1 MKDYQQLSQPLTQ
14 EQVDLNKAANAAAQ
28 FFDKTN
34 ALGHAPMA
42 QQISHQ
48 AQGDPWP
55 WPHSANPVLQ
65 AEREA
70 KAGSGQLPAPHGEAI
85 DHEAYR
91 QFMRGLG

>member
-1 MKDYQQLSQPLTQ
+1 MNDYQQQSQPLTQ
-14 EQVDLNKAANAAAQ
+14 EQIDLNKAANAAAQ

-34 ALGHAPMA
+34 ALGHAPVA
-42 QQISHQ
+42 EQISHQ

-55 WPHSANPVLQ
+55 HSADPVLK